1 MALGIVQNQFL
12 FQYLIKKIIT
22 SLLQWLC
29 VEEDDRDI
37 NHHGSS
43 LKATDLAPPEVTPVT
58 SIKVVPVQSAFGSRN
73 GSGVRRANGSGFR
86 RSSLID
92 RNETGEIMARKSFY
106 DNDVVV
112 RRERN
117 LAIARRVAR
126 HGVPSVFIVFT
137 VFYVIVAINFYM
149 E

>member
-1 MALGIVQNQFL
+1 M
-12 FQYLIKKIIT
+12 
-22 SLLQWLC
+22 
-29 VEEDDRDI
+29 
-37 NHHGSS
+37 
-43 LKATDLAPPEVTPVT
+43 T
-58 SIKVVPVQSAFGSRN
+58 SIKVVPVQSAFSSRN

-106 DNDVVV
+106 ENDVVV